1 MELDVKSAGQVTVVT
16 IPGETLDA
24 GNSREFKNRIEPVL
38 EAHDRLVFDLSRLT
52 FVDSSG
58 CGALVSCLRRMKE
71 GDGDLFLCNLSS
83 QVRDLF
89 NVIRMDQVFRIFET
103 QEEALSAFFE

>member
-1 MELDVKSAGQVTVVT
+1 MELDVQSAGEVTVVT
-16 IPGETLDA
+16 LPGETLDA
-24 GNSREFKNRIEPVL
+24 GNSREFRNRVQPVL
-38 EAHDRLVFDLSRLT
+38 EAHDRVVFDLSRLT

-58 CGALVSCLRRMKE
+58 CGALVSCLRGMKE
-71 GDGDLFLCNLSS
+71 AGGDLFLCNLSS

-103 QEEALSAFFE
+103 PDQAVAAFFE